1 MALLIKTYF
10 AALVPLMALDAVWLG
25 LIVKDFN
32 MHNIGFVINTFKPA
46 PALIFYLIYAVG
58 LVYFVVRPTAGEPL
72 LTTFL
77 TGALFGLCTYAA
89 YDLTNQATIEGW
101 PMVATLADLAWGAFA
116 SGAAATIAA
125 YLTRA

>member
-1 MALLIKTYF
+1 MQFVKTYF

-32 MHNIGFVINTFKPA
+32 VRNIGFVINTFKPV
-46 PALIFYLIYAVG
+46 PALIFYLVYAVG

-72 LTTFL
+72 LATFL
-77 TGALFGLCTYAA
+77 TGALFGLCAYAA

-101 PMVATLADLAWGAFA
+101 PVAVTLADLAWGASV
-116 SGAAATIAA
+116 SGTTATIAA
-125 YLTRA
+125 LLTRG